1 MTAVRVL
8 VRCRRNLAAVARLR
22 PHLAVPLCV
31 LSEHAGEWPDCM
43 RRSRRVL
50 TWLWM
55 QVLSDRSESVYAPD
69 IRVAG
74 DLNAWV

>member
-8 VRCRRNLAAVARLR
+8 VRCRRNLAAVTRLR
-22 PHLAVPLCV
+22 PHLVVPLYV
-31 LSEHAGEWPDCM
+31 LCEHRGEWPDCM

-55 QVLSDRSESVYAPD
+55 QVLPDRSERVYAAD
-69 IRVAG
+69 IPIAG
-74 DLNAWV
+74 DLSAWL